1 MSRKKNKV
9 VEPLQVEEQEQLV
22 PLTTPPF
29 SLDFN
34 YGIGTKTVVLPNGM
48 DILMVAKIYTDLLD
62 HYKVPY
68 EVIDKSNQA

>member
-22 PLTTPPF
+22 PLLTPPF

-68 EVIDKSNQA
+68 EVIEKSNEL